1 MKSKYYSMEEVL
13 NEMHYD
19 GTRLSRF
26 VNKNLFFDNTGRSI
40 TQTVM
45 DGSSNLTNGRFK
57 FSGHGAHAI
66 MITGG
71 IFLFSGNKVLRG
83 VGYFI
88 WFVLGLIYLA
98 GRKK

>member
-1 MKSKYYSMEEVL
+1 MEEVL

-19 GTRLSRF
+19 GTQLSKF
-26 VNKNLFFDNTGRSI
+26 LNKNLLFDKSGRSI

-45 DGSSNLTNGRFK
+45 EGSCSLTNGRFK

-66 MITGG
+66 MIAGG
-71 IFLFSGNKVLRG
+71 VFAFSRNKDLKAIG
-83 VGYFI
+83 VFI
-88 WFVLGLIYLA
+88 WLMLGLTYLA